1 MDEPTT
7 KPQPQVCIIK
17 IVFPVSSDDEAI
29 EVKKKIAADLAEMP
43 ETVIN
48 FSLMSGRPPT
58 PVQ

>member
-1 MDEPTT
+1 MEASDNKIE
-7 KPQPQVCIIK
+7 KQVCIIK

-29 EVKKKIAADLAEMP
+29 KVKKKIASTLTEIP

-48 FSLMSGRPPT
+48 FSLMSGRPPM